1 MPDALHV
8 AKTGLNAQQER
19 MSVIS
24 NNLAN
29 VNTVGFKRDRA
40 NFETLLYQDIRSA
53 GAQTSQNTQLPTGLA
68 IGTGVRIVSS
78 EKLYSQGNII
88 NTDNSLDMTVEG
100 SGFFQVLMPDG
111 NVGYT
116 RAGNFS
122 RSSTGQLV
130 TSNGYP
136 LEPAVTIPENATT
149 ITISGDGIVSAAI
162 PGQAAAQVLGNIEL
176 ATFPNNSGLKPA
188 GENFAMAT
196 GASGAPIVG
205 APGTNGAGKI
215 LQGALES
222 SNVNVVEELVNMI
235 ETQRAYE
242 VNSKAI
248 SAVDQM
254 QKFLT
259 QNI

>member
-1 MPDALHV
+1 MPDALNV

-40 NFETLLYQDIRSA
+40 NFETLLYQDLREV

-78 EKLYSQGNII
+78 EKLYSQGSII
-88 NTDNSLDMTVEG
+88 NTDNSLDMTIDG
-100 SGFFQVLMPDG
+100 GGFFQVLMPDG
-111 NVGYT
+111 QIAYT
-116 RAGNFS
+116 RAGNFTKS
-122 RSSTGQLV
+122 ATGQIV
-130 TSNGYP
+130 SSNGYP
-136 LEPAVTIPENATT
+136 LEPAITIPENASSVTV
-149 ITISGDGIVSAAI
+149 SRDGIVSVGI
-162 PGQAAAQVLGNIEL
+162 PGQTAPQVVGNIEI
-176 ATFPNNSGLKPA
+176 ASFPNNGGLKPMS
-188 GENFAMAT
+188 ENMMAAT

-205 APGTNGAGKI
+205 APGANGQGKI
-215 LQGALES
+215 LQGALEA

-248 SAVDQM
+248 SAVDSM

-259 QNI
+259 QNV

>member
-1 MPDALHV
+1 MPDALNI

-40 NFETLLYQDIRSA
+40 NFETLLYQDLRQS
-53 GAQTSQNTQLPTGLA
+53 GAQTSQNTQLPTGLS
-68 IGTGVRIVSS
+68 IGTGVRVVSS

-88 NTDNSLDMTVEG
+88 NTDNSLDMTIQG
-100 SGFFQVLMPDG
+100 DGFFQVLMPDG
-111 NVGYT
+111 TMAYT

-122 RSSTGQLV
+122 KNSTGALV
-130 TSNGYP
+130 SSNGYP
-136 LEPAVTIPENATT
+136 IEPAITIPPNASS
-149 ITISGDGIVSAAI
+149 ISVSIDGIVSVGI
-162 PGQAAAQVLGNIEL
+162 PGQAAPQTVGTLQL
-176 ATFPNNSGLKPA
+176 ASFPNNGGLKPL
-188 GENFAMAT
+188 GENLVVAT
-196 GASGAPIVG
+196 GASGAAVIG
-205 APGTNGAGKI
+205 NPGSNGIGK
-215 LQGALES
+215 LQQGSLES

-248 SAVDQM
+248 NAVDGM

>member
-8 AKTGLNAQQER
+8 AKTGLNAQQQR

-40 NFETLLYQDIRSA
+40 NFETLLYQNFRDPGS
-53 GAQTSQNTQLPTGLA
+53 QTSQNSQSPTGLA

-78 EKLYSQGNII
+78 EKIYSQGNII
-88 NTDNSLDMTVEG
+88 NTDNSLDMTIDG
-100 SGFFQVLMPDG
+100 SGFFQVLTPSG
-111 NVGYT
+111 QIAYT
-116 RAGNFS
+116 RAGNF
-122 RSSTGQLV
+122 TKNAQGQLV
-130 TSNGYP
+130 TPNGYP
-136 LEPAVTIPENATT
+136 LEPAITIPATAT
-149 ITISGDGIVSAAI
+149 SISISKDGIVSVATAGAGAI
-162 PGQAAAQVLGNIEL
+162 EQVGQIEI
-176 ATFPNNSGLKPA
+176 ATFPNTSGLKPT
-188 GENFAMAT
+188 GESFALAT
-196 GASGAPIVG
+196 PSSGDPAVA
-205 APGTNGAGKI
+205 APGNNGSGRFI
-215 LQGALES
+215 QGALES

-248 SAVDQM
+248 ASVDGM
-254 QKFLT
+254 MKFLT

>member
-1 MPDALHV
+1 MPDALNV

-40 NFETLLYQDIRSA
+40 NFETLLYQDLREV

-78 EKLYSQGNII
+78 EKLYSQGSII
-88 NTDNSLDMTVEG
+88 NTDNSLDMTIDG
-100 SGFFQVLMPDG
+100 GGFFQVLMPDG
-111 NVGYT
+111 QIAYT
-116 RAGNFS
+116 RAGNFTKS
-122 RSSTGQLV
+122 ATGQIV
-130 TSNGYP
+130 SSNGYP
-136 LEPAVTIPENATT
+136 LEPAITIPENASSV
-149 ITISGDGIVSAAI
+149 TISRDGIVSVGI
-162 PGQAAAQVLGNIEL
+162 PGQTAPQVVGNIEI
-176 ATFPNNSGLKPA
+176 ASFPNNGGLKPMS
-188 GENFAMAT
+188 ENMMAAT

-205 APGTNGAGKI
+205 APGANGQGKI
-215 LQGALES
+215 LQGALEA

-248 SAVDQM
+248 SAVDSM

-259 QNI
+259 QNV